1 MGKTEKD
8 NQRKY
13 YMLSYFFDSG
23 KVGDSF
29 YGNTIFGQI
38 IKGKELVYNNYK
50 TVFSVGDV
58 LNDDIYDDIS
68 PFVINDNLCTVNRQ
82 TERYSDYLFAI
93 VIEDIELEIAKK
105 IDTRLKTD
113 CSAYIGMTSIDV
125 ESTDE
130 RKQFW
135 KRLIRLFSIEGE
147 TITCFGEEERG
158 FSYWEMAKVHG
169 FRLNYDG
176 FPYDN
181 ECWDRSDL
189 FSTRQS
195 SFISQKE
202 QLQFIEGH
210 NDSDRG
216 ISEMNFALVKEV
228 EISGVQI
235 WKAIEDINHAYI
247 SKKRRDTIVDY
258 IFTSLYQ
265 AAQGVERLLK
275 ILIELIV
282 YENSDIDKV
291 KTDKLLR
298 SHNHVAMYEFV
309 AKKKGL
315 SFNKNC
321 NNLLNILAN
330 FYSSARYSRY
340 SYSNDNVLE
349 LHLLQTFGKDIPE
362 EDFDEKIKHLYG
374 KTLGQIAHG
383 IYKLIMSLSYELNIY
398 VYELN
403 AESVAQ
409 FALYESCDED
419 LYEILKQ
426 IEQAK
431 KEFLW
436 YIIKNGSQ
444 FQITK
449 MLDEIE
455 PLSFDYGDVH
465 AYMSDIITN
474 ENSCYMLHDFVDTAY
489 DELVAENKTKW
500 KERLNTIKYVI
511 GNKYAYLWGE
521 EAEECE

>member
-8 NQRKY
+8 NQHKT
-13 YMLSYFFDSG
+13 YMLAYFFDSG

-29 YGNTIFGQI
+29 YGNVIFEQI
-38 IKGKELVYNNYK
+38 IKGKELTCNNYK

-68 PFVINDNLCTVNRQ
+68 PFVINDDLCTVNRQ
-82 TERYSDYLFAI
+82 RERYLDCLFAV
-93 VIEDIELEIAKK
+93 VIEDIEIEIAKK
-105 IDTRLKTD
+105 IDARLKTG
-113 CSAYIGMTSIDV
+113 CSAYIGVTSIDV

-135 KRLIRLFSIEGE
+135 KRLIRSFSIEGD
-147 TITCFGEEERG
+147 TITCFGEEEKG
-158 FSYWEMAKVHG
+158 FWYWEKAKVHG

-176 FPYDN
+176 FPDES
-181 ECWDRSDL
+181 ECWNRREL

-216 ISEMNFALVKEV
+216 ILEMNFALVKEV

-247 SKKRRDTIVDY
+247 PKKSKNTIVDY

-282 YENSDIDKV
+282 YENIDIDKV

-321 NNLLNILAN
+321 NSLLNILAK
-330 FYSSARYSRY
+330 FYYSARYNRY

-349 LHLLQTFGKDIPE
+349 LYLLQSFGKDLPE

-374 KTLGQIAHG
+374 KSLGQIAHG

-398 VYELN
+398 VYELS

-409 FALYESCDED
+409 FVLYESCDED
-419 LYEILKQ
+419 IYEILKQ

-436 YIIKNGSQ
+436 YIIKNGNQ
-444 FQITK
+444 FQSTK
-449 MLDEIE
+449 ILDEIE
-455 PLSFDYGDVH
+455 PLSFDNVDVQ
-465 AYMSDIITN
+465 AFLSDIITN
-474 ENSCYMLHDFVDTAY
+474 ENSCYMLYDFVDMAY

-500 KERLNTIKYVI
+500 KERVNTIKYVI
-511 GNKYAYLWGE
+511 GNKYAYLYGE
-521 EAEECE
+521 ETEENE